1 MHCLYDKSKVFKKFI
16 QGVKKEGLLF
26 LKKNIRYLT
35 FRKNI
40 SPKAP

>member
-26 LKKNIRYLT
+26 KKKIYD
-35 FRKNI
+35 I
-40 SPKAP
+40 